1 MSYEDEEIDRYGDLH
16 SDCVS
21 VDDALEFAVEHYWD
35 DIRAMARVAESGEW
49 LRRSKPFVE
58 LLSKVSRH
66 DKDQLRDFIKLGITE
81 NRENAS
87 GEISESQMFSVATE
101 VGNFLEALTG
111 MQPIIRPEPKSPFGQ
126 YRLQNRPEATSYL
139 LSCLDSCPIGDDL
152 SWARDLIL
160 VTRTFRDIL
169 FAISEP
175 LEPLSNGGT
184 LNEALNVLNDMVQRS
199 SNNEIA
205 YWQTPEK
212 TIAFGRIP
220 HGKSTP
226 LVSCLTNWFVDYL
239 VNFYPVV
246 NLAVCVECGIFFP
259 RQRKDNVYCG
269 KTCQNRVAYKRK
281 KIFETNAL
289 SEVSVDPETTA
300 EIRPGL
306 MFYHHRLGLGVI
318 EEINYLVNKVVDR
331 FDSNA
336 SDSFKAKFFA
346 LRAKSIRVKVR
357 FLHGVRTLRHAEL
370 FAVPK
375 GENLPRF
382 YSMSEP
388 EVVAALF

>member
-1 MSYEDEEIDRYGDLH
+1 MSYEETDRYEDLH
-16 SDCVS
+16 SDCVP

-35 DIRAMARVAESGEW
+35 EIRALARVAESNDW
-49 LRRSKPFVE
+49 LKRSKPFVE

-81 NRENAS
+81 DRGYAS

-101 VGNFLEALTG
+101 VGNFLETLTG
-111 MQPIIRPEPKSPFGQ
+111 VQPIHRPEPKSLFGQ
-126 YRLQNRPEATSYL
+126 YRLQCRPEATSYL
-139 LSCLDSCPIGDDL
+139 LACLDSCPIGDDL
-152 SWARDLIL
+152 GWSRDLIL

-169 FAISEP
+169 FSISEP
-175 LEPLSNGGT
+175 LEPLLNGRNLT
-184 LNEALNVLNDMVQRS
+184 EALNVLNETIQRS
-199 SNNEIA
+199 SNSEIA

-212 TIAFGRIP
+212 AIAFGRIP
-220 HGKSTP
+220 HEQSTS
-226 LVSCLTNWFVDYL
+226 LTSCLTNWFADYL
-239 VNFYPVV
+239 VNFYPDV

-289 SEVSVDPETTA
+289 REVSVDPDTTA

-306 MFYHHRLGLGVI
+306 MFYHHRLGLGVV
-318 EEINYLVNKVVDR
+318 EEVDYAVNKIVDQ
-331 FDSNA
+331 FDLNT
-336 SDSFKAKFFA
+336 SDSFKVKYFA
-346 LRAKSIRVKVR
+346 RRAKSIRVKVR

-382 YSMSEP
+382 YSMTEP

>member
-1 MSYEDEEIDRYGDLH
+1 
-16 SDCVS
+16 
-21 VDDALEFAVEHYWD
+21 
-35 DIRAMARVAESGEW
+35 
-49 LRRSKPFVE
+49 
-58 LLSKVSRH
+58 
-66 DKDQLRDFIKLGITE
+66 
-81 NRENAS
+81 
-87 GEISESQMFSVATE
+87 
-101 VGNFLEALTG
+101 
-111 MQPIIRPEPKSPFGQ
+111 
-126 YRLQNRPEATSYL
+126 
-139 LSCLDSCPIGDDL
+139 
-152 SWARDLIL
+152 

-175 LEPLSNGGT
+175 LETFSNGRNLT
-184 LNEALNVLNDMVQRS
+184 DALNILNDTMQRS

-220 HGKSTP
+220 HDQSTS
-226 LVSCLTNWFVDYL
+226 LTSCLTNWFVEYL
-239 VNFYPVV
+239 VNFYPYV
-246 NLAVCVECGIFFP
+246 NLSVCVECGVFFQ

-289 SEVSVDPETTA
+289 REVSVDPDTTA

-306 MFYHHRLGLGVI
+306 MFYHHRLGLGVV
-318 EEINYLVNKVVDR
+318 EEANYIVNKAVDQ
-331 FDSNA
+331 FDPKT
-336 SDSFKAKFFA
+336 SDSFKAKYFA
-346 LRAKSIRVKVR
+346 SRAKSIRVKVR

-370 FAVPK
+370 FVIPK

-382 YSMSEP
+382 YSMTEP

>member
-1 MSYEDEEIDRYGDLH
+1 MSYEEIDRYNDLH
-16 SDCVS
+16 SDCVP
-21 VDDALEFAVEHYWD
+21 VDDALEFAVEHHWD
-35 DIRAMARVAESGEW
+35 EIRALARVAESSEW
-49 LRRSKPFVE
+49 LKRSKPFVE

-66 DKDQLRDFIKLGITE
+66 DKNQLRDFIKLGITE
-81 NRENAS
+81 DRGYAS

-101 VGNFLEALTG
+101 VGNFLETLTG
-111 MQPIIRPEPKSPFGQ
+111 VQPIHRPEVKSLFGRC
-126 YRLQNRPEATSYL
+126 RLQGRPEAMSYL
-139 LSCLDSCPIGDDL
+139 LACLDSCPIGDDL
-152 SWARDLIL
+152 SWARDLVL

-175 LEPLSNGGT
+175 LEPFSNGRNLT
-184 LNEALNVLNDMVQRS
+184 DALNILNDTMQRS

-220 HGKSTP
+220 HDQSTS
-226 LVSCLTNWFVDYL
+226 LTSCLTNWFVEYL
-239 VNFYPVV
+239 VNFYPYV
-246 NLAVCVECGIFFP
+246 NLAVCVECGVFFQ

-289 SEVSVDPETTA
+289 REVSVDPDTTA

-306 MFYHHRLGLGVI
+306 MFYHHRLGLGVV
-318 EEINYLVNKVVDR
+318 EEVNYIVNKAVDQ
-331 FDSNA
+331 FDQKT
-336 SDSFKAKFFA
+336 SDSFKAKYIA
-346 LRAKSIRVKVR
+346 SRAKSIRVKVR

-370 FAVPK
+370 FAIPK

-382 YSMSEP
+382 YSMTEP
-388 EVVAALF
+388 EAVAALF